1 MAQTFKP
8 EISIGFGLATAT
20 LVYGVFQHALPPITD
35 IRVAEAQDHDVE
47 AAERSAAWISA
58 AVVAGISLLTR
69 DATVFVIGGGML
81 VALSWWHKHADQVD
95 PVSGLASVV
104 NLDAGVRQDV
114 TGDTTYE
121 AREAI

>member
-1 MAQTFKP
+1 MAQAFKP

-20 LVYGVFQHALPPITD
+20 LVYGVYQHALPPITD
-35 IRVAEAQDHDVE
+35 IRVADQQDHDVE

-58 AVVAGISLLTR
+58 GVVAGVSLLTR
-69 DATVFVIGGGML
+69 DATVFVLGAGMVVL
-81 VALSWWHKHADQVD
+81 MAWWHRHADQVD
-95 PVSGLASVV
+95 PVSGLASMV
-104 NLDAGVRQDV
+104 NLPTRVEA